1 MIRCF
6 AIVAAAA
13 LAAAAAHAQ
22 TYLGLAPTQNAGAF
36 RAQAGQ
42 ALSFVCPASEGGKA
56 KLYGTDT
63 YTDDSAICAAAIH
76 AGVLKPGRAGV
87 VTILIGNGAKSFKGS
102 ERNRIV
108 SHDYGAWEHSYSFVH
123 DDEPGSITWKTVW
136 NGIPD
141 DFTDP
146 IVVNCPGGG
155 DASKTIWGTD
165 VYTRDSTICVAAVHT
180 GTITPEKGGLVT
192 VRRAPAPKEYLGT
205 QRYRVTSQRW
215 GSSADAF
222 SVAAARRGATAT
234 ATATATA
241 QQPVARN
248 HACGLHGGRLGKPGR
263 PDFFAHDCALRIHRS
278 RFRAFAGAHPITHDP
293 GAGMDRRRFGTLRRQ
308 T

>member
-6 AIVAAAA
+6 VIVAAAA

-42 ALSFVCPASEGGKA
+42 ALSFVCPASDGGKA

-76 AGVLKPGRAGV
+76 AGVLKAGRAGV
-87 VTILIGNGAKSFKGS
+87 VTILIGDGAKSFTGS

-136 NGIPD
+136 NGVPD

-146 IVVNCPGGG
+146 IVVNCPSGG
-155 DASKTIWGTD
+155 DASKTIWGTRRVHPRLD
-165 VYTRDSTICVAAVHT
+165 DLRCGRTHGHDHAREGWARHGAPCARPQGVPGDAALPCHVAAL
-180 GTITPEKGGLVT
+180 GI
-192 VRRAPAPKEYLGT
+192 VRGRVQRRGRERVGAAPA
-205 QRYRVTSQRW
+205 
-215 GSSADAF
+215 
-222 SVAAARRGATAT
+222 
-234 ATATATA
+234 ATATA

-263 PDFFAHDCALRIHRS
+263 PDCFAHDCARRIHRS